1 MEKPQIK
8 WRPSTLATADALIAA
23 MLFYASD
30 RGNFRIYE
38 NGTVVFIKAENDND
52 ANAHRCL
59 DELAFIPDFRVVP
72 MKNGNYMV
80 SPHSIGAALILA
92 DEFHK
97 QLDDLKAHH
106 AEAIYPGEAFFQGDE
121 NFPIGLVGRA
131 KIYRDALEKK
141 QIYHHKIN
149 ASH

>member
-8 WRPSTLATADALIAA
+8 WRPTPHVTPDALIEA

-38 NGTVVFIKAENDND
+38 NGTVLFIKAENDND
-52 ANAHRCL
+52 TNAHRCL
-59 DELAFIPDFRVVP
+59 EELAFIPDFRVVP

-80 SPHSIGAALILA
+80 SPHSVSAALILA
-92 DEFHK
+92 EELDQ
-97 QLDDLKAHH
+97 QLQDLKQNQND
-106 AEAIYPGEAFFQGDE
+106 AIYPGESFLQADA
-121 NFPIGLVGRA
+121 NLPVGLVGRA

-141 QIYHHKIN
+141 LVYHHQFG
-149 ASH
+149 A